1 MVKSIFINK
10 FDSNDSH
17 QFRCRPNDIVGWTLL
32 KRTNMT
38 CIALDDVMFGGRVRK
53 LQKISSKMLLPAK
66 ALSPYTLMTLIRKKT
81 RAFS

>member
-1 MVKSIFINK
+1 
-10 FDSNDSH
+10 
-17 QFRCRPNDIVGWTLL
+17 
-32 KRTNMT
+32 MT